1 MATPKRKTAPAAKA
15 GPEDAEQVALIRSLD
30 AQRVKAE
37 LKTEARKIAETKAP
51 ERPAPPIEYGKHN
64 STLPVIPADEVQTA
78 LHFLRGQGISNPA
91 SVVSWAILHIPEV
104 CRECVRAY
112 RVDGSVRPE
121 RFEPLLKAWREA
133 HP

>member
-1 MATPKRKTAPAAKA
+1 VATPKRKTLAKA
-15 GPEDAEQVALIRSLD
+15 MPDNPEHSALIKQLD
-30 AQRVKAE
+30 VGRERNAVREEAKA
-37 LKTEARKIAETKAP
+37 IAATKATGREP
-51 ERPAPPIEYGKHN
+51 VPAEYGKHN

-78 LHFLRGQGISNPA
+78 LHYLRGQGVSNPA
-91 SVVSWAILHIPEV
+91 VVVSWALLHIPEV

-121 RFEPLLKAWREA
+121 RFEPLLKAWREM